1 MQESSPDGFFTTVSK
16 LYESSVGLVR
26 EFINLFLSELQL
38 ARESFIRIVA
48 LLFVAFIVLIT
59 VWLFS
64 LATLT
69 AVLVHF
75 HLSWWLALLIV
86 AGVSLITL
94 LIIIVMIFRLSKNLT
109 LPATRRQLD
118 LFRGGES
125 HDNYKNT
132 EKED

>member
-1 MQESSPDGFFTTVSK
+1 MPESNSDNFFTTVSK
-16 LYESSVGLVR
+16 LYESSVGLIR
-26 EFINLFLSELQL
+26 EFINLLLSELQL
-38 ARESFIRIVA
+38 ARKSLVWIIA
-48 LLFVAFIVLIT
+48 LLFCAFIMLIT

-86 AGVSLITL
+86 AAVCLLTL
-94 LIIIVMIFRLSKNLT
+94 LIIILMIVRLSKNLT

-118 LFRGGES
+118 LFRGEEN
-125 HDNYKNT
+125 HDYH
-132 EKED
+132 EKT